1 MRYIFSQR
9 RRALLP
15 VVALALVALVACA
28 DDALEVGRSI
38 GEIHDQEGIPVATRE
53 ISPESFRS
61 YQRFTTSLSGN
72 AESTASSLVGD
83 VVQEVL
89 YDVGDYVERD
99 TVVVTFPTDNPAL
112 NYEQARVGY
121 ENAATSFARI
131 RRLHESGNVTQQ
143 SFDDAKAQYD
153 VARANWDS
161 ARNMVRVRAPISG
174 YITRI
179 QVGESDNVARGDAL
193 FTVADYEQLRT
204 TVWVSDRHISSIEVG
219 QAARAVW
226 QSTELDGEVVR
237 VDMGMDEHRKAF
249 AVRLRFENPNRR
261 VPSGVT
267 ASVTIETYRN
277 DQAIVLDFQEVLETS
292 EGSFAFV
299 VEDDTAVRVRLE
311 VARRQGTRREVSS
324 GLSVG
329 DVIVSEG
336 VHRISDGSRVRVVND
351 NSETGSQ

>member
-1 MRYIFSQR
+1 MTYGFLQGR
-9 RRALLP
+9 RWLLP
-15 VVALALVALVACA
+15 FLVALVLAACA
-28 DDALEVGRSI
+28 DDALEVGRSV

-53 ISPESFRS
+53 VRPESFRS

-72 AESTASSLVGD
+72 SESTASALVGD
-83 VVQEVL
+83 VVEGVL
-89 YDVGDYVERD
+89 FEVGDYVEGD
-99 TVVVTFPTDNPAL
+99 TAVVTFPTDNPAL

-121 ENAATSFARI
+121 ENAESSFSRM
-131 RRLHESGNVTQQ
+131 RRLRESGNVTQQ
-143 SFDDAKAQYD
+143 AFEDAKAQYD
-153 VARANWDS
+153 VARANWES

-179 QVGESDNVARGDAL
+179 QVSKSDNVAQGDPL
-193 FTVADYEQLRT
+193 FTVSDYEQLRT

-219 QAARAVW
+219 QRAVAEW

-237 VDMGMDEHRKAF
+237 VDMGLDEHRKAF

-277 DQAIVLDFQEVLETS
+277 DQAVVLDFQEVLETS
-292 EGSFAFV
+292 DGTFAFV
-299 VEDDTAVRVRLE
+299 IEDESAVRVPLE
-311 VARRQGTRREVSS
+311 IARRQGTRREVSS
-324 GLSVG
+324 GLSAG

-336 VHRISDGSRVRVVND
+336 VNRISDGARVRVVNG
-351 NSETGSQ
+351 NSEIGLR